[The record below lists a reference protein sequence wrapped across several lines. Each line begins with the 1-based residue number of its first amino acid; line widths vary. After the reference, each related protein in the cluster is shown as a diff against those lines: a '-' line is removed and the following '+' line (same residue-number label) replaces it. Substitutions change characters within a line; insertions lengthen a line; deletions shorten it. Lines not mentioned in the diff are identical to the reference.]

1 MNNRIY
7 RFGWRPVL
15 FMGGDRE
22 LVLMTALCSGMI
34 MFYSFDL
41 RLFIIAFIL
50 FMVSLK
56 AFRMM
61 AKADPLM
68 KNVYLRHTKYKG
80 VYLAKSTPF
89 VVSHKIYK

>member
-1 MNNRIY
+1 MDNKIY

-15 FMGGDRE
+15 FMVGDRE
-22 LVLMTALCSGMI
+22 LVLLTALFSGMI

-41 RLFIIAFIL
+41 VLFIIAFIL

-56 AFRMM
+56 AFRMI

-80 VYLAKSTPF
+80 IYLARSTPY
-89 VVSHKIYK
+89 VVSNKLYK

>member
-1 MNNRIY
+1 
-7 RFGWRPVL
+7 
-15 FMGGDRE
+15 
-22 LVLMTALCSGMI
+22 

-41 RLFIIAFIL
+41 VLFIIAFTL

-56 AFRMM
+56 AFRMI

-80 VYLAKSTPF
+80 IYLAKNTPY
-89 VVSHKIYK
+89 VVSNKIYK

>member
-1 MNNRIY
+1 MDNKIY

-22 LVLMTALCSGMI
+22 LVLLTALFSGMI

-41 RLFIIAFIL
+41 VLFIIAFTL

-56 AFRMM
+56 GVRMI

-80 VYLAKSTPF
+80 IYLAKSTPY
-89 VVSHKIYK
+89 VVSNKIYK

>member
-1 MNNRIY
+1 MDNKIY

-22 LVLMTALCSGMI
+22 LVLLTALFSGII

-41 RLFIIAFIL
+41 VLFIIAFIL

-56 AFRMM
+56 AFRMI

-80 VYLAKSTPF
+80 IYLARSTPY
-89 VVSHKIYK
+89 VVSNKLYK

>member
-1 MNNRIY
+1 MYNIIFC
-7 RFGWRPVL
+7 FGCRTFV

-22 LVLMTALCSGMI
+22 LVLLTALFSGMI

-41 RLFIIAFIL
+41 VLFIIAFTL

-56 AFRMM
+56 AFRMI

-80 VYLAKSTPF
+80 IYLAKSTPY
-89 VVSHKIYK
+89 VVSNNIYK